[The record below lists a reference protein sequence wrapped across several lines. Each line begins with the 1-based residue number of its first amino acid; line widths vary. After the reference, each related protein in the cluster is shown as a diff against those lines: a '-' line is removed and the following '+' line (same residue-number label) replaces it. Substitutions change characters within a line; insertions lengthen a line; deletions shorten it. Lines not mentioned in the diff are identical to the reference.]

1 MTCGLNYSE
10 LWGKNVKFYR
20 GDGYEIIDASENF
33 DIIIKRDVLGPIIR
47 AIFHDSICG
56 EHKLGVR
63 IHIADPIYKPECG
76 ASPLAPMEFWQRWPG
91 PCGNYFYYDAFGDG
105 AGAQI
110 YLGRTWAICH
120 DPDEGFIAIG
130 SGGPHLT
137 DIVVTGF
144 VVLYVGSHYTPDFR
158 LDPMYLA
165 LGRPYREGDQWR
177 WEDPFIEVIPA
188 R

>member
-1 MTCGLNYSE
+1 M
-10 LWGKNVKFYR
+10 
-20 GDGYEIIDASENF
+20 
-33 DIIIKRDVLGPIIR
+33 
-47 AIFHDSICG
+47 
-56 EHKLGVR
+56 R

-137 DIVVTGF
+137 DIVVTGSHITLLIF
-144 VVLYVGSHYTPDFR
+144 VLTQCI
-158 LDPMYLA
+158 L
-165 LGRPYREGDQWR
+165 R
-177 WEDPFIEVIPA
+177 WEGPTVRGTA